1 MLESNRGSGCKS
13 TEKEE
18 TKEEKRI
25 EDSSSLS
32 SSISNLTRVRRN
44 LGKIWR
50 PFENHSWKKFDRR
63 ASFPS
68 SFSALPSLSLFARR
82 HSAPAGFLRRAK
94 LVSRTARG
102 ETTRGEYV
110 TTIISGLKWGLIS
123 FGAGGGE
130 EGRRW
135 RRRSRSGDGGVGC
148 RRASRLGWGEER
160 EMRVYTCRETCGLV
174 HGIGG
179 PYGLEERRER
189 RERECD
195 REGERRTGTRERP
208 EHARATCNWV
218 QSSWFSS
225 RFVSIAIG
233 RRSRPSV

>member
-18 TKEEKRI
+18 TKEKENRGFFLPFFFNFQFNSRSTKPGKNLASLRKSLVEEIRSARI
-25 EDSSSLS
+25 
-32 SSISNLTRVRRN
+32 V
-44 LGKIWR
+44 
-50 PFENHSWKKFDRR
+50 
-63 ASFPS
+63 

-148 RRASRLGWGEER
+148 VVGRAGWDGAR
-160 EMRVYTCRETCGLV
+160 KGKCVYTPAEK
-174 HGIGG
+174 
-179 PYGLEERRER
+179 
-189 RERECD
+189 
-195 REGERRTGTRERP
+195 
-208 EHARATCNWV
+208 HAASYT
-218 QSSWFSS
+218 
-225 RFVSIAIG
+225 A
-233 RRSRPSV
+233 

>member
-25 EDSSSLS
+25 ENSSSLS

-50 PFENHSWKKFDRR
+50 PFENHWWKKFDRR

-148 RRASRLGWGEER
+148 VVGRASWDGARKGKC
-160 EMRVYTCRETCGLV
+160 VYTPAEK
-174 HGIGG
+174 
-179 PYGLEERRER
+179 
-189 RERECD
+189 
-195 REGERRTGTRERP
+195 
-208 EHARATCNWV
+208 HAASYT
-218 QSSWFSS
+218 
-225 RFVSIAIG
+225 A
-233 RRSRPSV
+233 